1 MNRSDDQGVAF
12 VVVMMTISLLGA
24 LVGALTLA
32 VITDTA
38 VAANYRDA
46 ADALYAAEAAVE
58 FVLQE
63 IAAVDDWADL
73 LDEGHSAFVD
83 GPPAGIRQV
92 GGITIDLDQATADVT
107 LAATAAPGDVHLP
120 SMLYAFGWFRDMVPG
135 AADSGVYVAVWLA
148 DRSAAPKD
156 EAAPPEKLSIVGEA
170 FGTRGARRAVEVIVE
185 KADTSAVRRLA
196 WRELP

>member
-1 MNRSDDQGVAF
+1 VSRPDDQGVAL
-12 VVVMMTISLLGA
+12 VVVMMTISLLAA

-38 VAANYRDA
+38 IAANYRDG
-46 ADALYAAEAAVE
+46 ADVLYAAEAAVE

-63 IAAVDDWADL
+63 VAGVDDWSDL
-73 LDEGHSAFVD
+73 LDEGQSAFVD
-83 GPPAGIRQV
+83 GPPAGIRDV
-92 GGITIDLDQATADVT
+92 GGVTVDLDRATADIT

-120 SMLYAFGWFRDMVPG
+120 SMLYAFGWFRDLVPG
-135 AADSGVYVAVWLA
+135 IAGSSVYVAVWLA
-148 DRSAAPKD
+148 DRSTAPKD
-156 EAAPPEKLSIVGEA
+156 DAAPPGKLSIVGEA

-185 KADTSAVRRLA
+185 KADISAVRRLG